1 MLDIIDFEE
10 KHIEDAAGLFVE
22 SYENQRQKVPLIPER
37 KDIFEEV
44 STALRK
50 NIENPGVA
58 AFQDD
63 ELVGYIIE
71 NARADNFMS
80 KPTTFSLGLYAHCS
94 VEDKKEMI
102 YQQIYKEISDIW
114 VKDGYHTH
122 IFSIWAQDEDL
133 TFNFFRLG
141 FGMTHFELLRDPSY
155 IDVNIRDI
163 SYRILEDMEPI
174 REIDK
179 QHHDFYYTAPLFWLP
194 PDEYSYE
201 EEIDGEIIAAFD
213 DDKPIGYIHLK
224 KNEAETWLMTDE
236 ETCRVK
242 GAYTDPKY
250 RGMGIGKGLLQKAV
264 EWAANDDFKRLYVEG
279 ESANIYGGNFW
290 MKHFTP
296 VVYTV
301 RRCIDERI

>member
-1 MLDIIDFEE
+1 MIEIKEFKEE
-10 KHIEDAAGLFVE
+10 NVKDAAGLFVG
-22 SYENQRQKVPLIPER
+22 SYESQRQIVPLIPRR
-37 KDIFEEV
+37 KDLYEEV
-44 STALRK
+44 SNALRK
-50 NIENPGVA
+50 NLENPGVA

-63 ELVGYIIE
+63 ELIGYIIE

-80 KPTTFSLGLYAHCS
+80 KPTAFSLGLYSHCS
-94 VEDKKEMI
+94 IEHNKESI
-102 YQQIYKEISDIW
+102 YQKMYKEISDIW
-114 VKDGYHTH
+114 VKEGFHTH
-122 IFSIWAQDEDL
+122 IFSIWAQDDDL
-133 TFNFFRLG
+133 SFNFFRLG
-141 FGMTHFELLRDPSY
+141 FGMTHFELLRDLSH
-155 IDVNIRDI
+155 IDVNALDI
-163 SYRILEDMEPI
+163 SYRILEDMEHI

-179 QHHDFYYTAPLFWLP
+179 EHHDFYPSAPLFWLP
-194 PDEYSYE
+194 PDDYEYKE
-201 EEIDGEIIAAFD
+201 DIDGEIIAAFD
-213 DDKPIGYIHLK
+213 DDKPVGYIHLK

-250 RGMGIGKGLLQKAV
+250 RGIGIGKGLLQKTV
-264 EWAANDDFKRLYVEG
+264 EWATNDDFKRLYVEG